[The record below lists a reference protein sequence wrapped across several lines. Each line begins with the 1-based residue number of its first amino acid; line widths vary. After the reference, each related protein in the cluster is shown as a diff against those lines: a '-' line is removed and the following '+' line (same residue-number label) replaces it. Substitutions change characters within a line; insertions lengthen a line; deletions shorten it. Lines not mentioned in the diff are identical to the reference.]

1 MPETNRMAG
10 PIRFVEHELTTFE
23 GNRLGLIEDFD
34 KKAGHHSGCWLWG
47 GRTVSKLAAVAA
59 EGKVYG
65 VDYSTA
71 SVAVAKKINTQW
83 IAMGRVEILE
93 GSVSQLPCGD
103 EMFDLVTA
111 VETHVWWPDL
121 PADMREVLR
130 VLRPG
135 GTLLIIAEIYKGAKT
150 ETAKLAEKYLPL
162 SGMKLLNVDEHR
174 DLFTNTGYSDVQV
187 IEELGKGWICGTG
200 RKPAQGDSIERNG
213 AGQSRQP
220 SKSGDYTHGLI

>member
-1 MPETNRMAG
+1 MNSRHSKVTDWG
-10 PIRFVEHELTTFE
+10 LSKISIRKQDIILDV
-23 GNRLGLIEDFD
+23 
-34 KKAGHHSGCWLWG
+34 GCGG

-71 SVAVAKKINTQW
+71 SVLVAKKINTQW

-93 GSVSQLPCGD
+93 GSASQLPFGN

-111 VETHVWWPDL
+111 VETHFWWPDL

-150 ETAKLAEKYLPL
+150 KTAKLAEKYLPL

-174 DLFTNTGYSDVQV
+174 DLFTNTGYSDVRV

-213 AGQSRQP
+213 AGQRSSTVEIGRLHSR
-220 SKSGDYTHGLI
+220 